1 MCSIKTEHIYYA
13 DTPLLIKV
21 SMSVNKSN
29 THSLRSALHTCW
41 HTAALLPAGSASC
54 PKPGL
59 KLLVFLRVSVKCIHM
74 LLRGLRLEGDCFPS
88 DKNHLAPSEEPASQ
102 HRTAQNRTAHRSAAP
117 LWHSFS
123 VHRQERRTSHTW
135 VWSNIRALL
144 LNRRVNRFHT
154 LFSEGKRVNTGNK

>member
-1 MCSIKTEHIYYA
+1 
-13 DTPLLIKV
+13 
-21 SMSVNKSN
+21 MSVNKSN
-29 THSLRSALHTCW
+29 THWHRC
-41 HTAALLPAGSASC
+41 HTAHTLTHCSPFTCGLSSC

-102 HRTAQNRTAHRSAAP
+102 HRTAQNRTAHRSTSRRSAAR
-117 LWHSFS
+117 LWHGFS

-144 LNRRVNRFHT
+144 LNRWLNRFHT
-154 LFSEGKRVNTGNK
+154 LFSEGKRVNSGNK